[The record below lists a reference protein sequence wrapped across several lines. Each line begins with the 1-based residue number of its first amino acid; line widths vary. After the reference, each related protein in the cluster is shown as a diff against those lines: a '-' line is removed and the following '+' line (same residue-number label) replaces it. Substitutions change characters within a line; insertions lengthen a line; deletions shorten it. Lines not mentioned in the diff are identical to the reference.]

1 MYYIKYGN
9 NIYELIH
16 HRLLDRKLITTY
28 HKVKTDDSFYMI
40 SDYYA
45 KDYEI
50 GDENIQDIYEIDFF
64 VVYNDTSE
72 TVKEAAK
79 YVYEGTRMPE
89 SSQRAIKEG
98 IWCVNEGIPRYRAP
112 ILEENEVGLGLD
124 QVSHSDDW
132 VMDDRS
138 SCSKIVNLY
147 DCSGYI
153 VRYTYS
159 FKDGVQLPEAEV
171 VEVKMEAE
179 AFKEEML
186 KHSRRNV

>member
-1 MYYIKYGN
+1 MFIRYKNMVYRYIQRRN
-9 NIYELIH
+9 ELVTA
-16 HRLLDRKLITTY
+16 RKE
-28 HKVKTDDSFYMI
+28 KVDDTFLQDGSIFFKQIDTM
-40 SDYYA
+40 DQ
-45 KDYEI
+45 D
-50 GDENIQDIYEIDFF
+50 IQDMYEIDFF

-79 YVYEGTRMPE
+79 YVYEGTNMPE

-98 IWCVNEGIPRYRAP
+98 IWCVNEGIPRYRFP

-138 SCSKIVNLY
+138 SCSKIVDLY
-147 DCSGYI
+147 DCSEYI

-186 KHSRRNV
+186 KHRSQNV